1 MNPKRII
8 ILIIAFIAS
17 ALIVWHDLPIE
28 FPGIIFKVF
37 MLFLKLFAVLALTIF
52 ACLVAGG
59 KKKSP

>member
-28 FPGIIFKVF
+28 FPGIIFTLS
-37 MLFLKLFAVLALTIF
+37 MLFLKVFAVVALTIF
-52 ACLVAGG
+52 AFLSAGE
-59 KKKSP
+59 KKQSS

>member
-8 ILIIAFIAS
+8 IVIIAFILS

-37 MLFLKLFAVLALTIF
+37 MLFLKVFAVVALTIF
-52 ACLVAGG
+52 AFLFAGD
-59 KKKSP
+59 KNKSS